1 MLKSTIT
8 EKSSYVIELCS
19 QFIQEIDSEKQ
30 MHGILNET
38 DLTGYPVK
46 NLIKKHP
53 ELLLKI
59 ETIIERDW
67 QGYLDILTHETFELS
82 ALYHATRE
90 HNVSEIGMGRKFF
103 SRHKHLINP
112 VQFRIFRRS
121 PLLKYIEQLVATI
134 AIAVFIERISIK
146 VVDETHTAFS
156 NGN

>member
-1 MLKSTIT
+1 M
-8 EKSSYVIELCS
+8 VELCS
-19 QFIQEIDSEKQ
+19 LFIQEIDSEKQ
-30 MHGILNET
+30 IHDILDET
-38 DLTGYPVK
+38 DLNGRPVK

-90 HNVSEIGMGRKFF
+90 QNVSQIGMGSKFF
-103 SRHKHLINP
+103 SRHKHLANP

-121 PLLKYIEQLVATI
+121 PLLKYIEHVLATI

-146 VVDETHTAFS
+146 VVDDTHVAL
-156 NGN
+156 